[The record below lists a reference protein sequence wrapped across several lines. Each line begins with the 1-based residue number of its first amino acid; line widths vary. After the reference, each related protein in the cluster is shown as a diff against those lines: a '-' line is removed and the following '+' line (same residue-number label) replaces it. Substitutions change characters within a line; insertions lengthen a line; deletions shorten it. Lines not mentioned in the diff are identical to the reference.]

1 MGRLK
6 TLSIA
11 FLGIGIISLILAFL
25 KGEVALYIVGALL
38 LMFFLITPYDVQ
50 LRGDRLIVKHPLIT
64 RKYKVIETIP
74 VSVFS
79 IAKARKFGMRIG
91 NICIGYFSTREGQDA
106 FFATTQSS
114 ALLVRTEKGLFVI
127 DNPSK

>member
-1 MGRLK
+1 
-6 TLSIA
+6 
-11 FLGIGIISLILAFL
+11 
-25 KGEVALYIVGALL
+25 
-38 LMFFLITPYDVQ
+38 MFFLITPYDVQ